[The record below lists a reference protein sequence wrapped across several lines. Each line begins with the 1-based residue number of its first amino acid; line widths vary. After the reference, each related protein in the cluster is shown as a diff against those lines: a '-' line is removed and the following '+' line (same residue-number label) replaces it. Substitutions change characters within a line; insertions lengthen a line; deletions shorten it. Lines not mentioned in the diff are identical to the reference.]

1 MLHDIGCSRIGSV
14 MCAVRFDAPKSWFHQ
29 KNVITF
35 PKIENLDKTSCFSPP
50 FVRSAVLHAHPVHR
64 PHGRGGETL
73 FHCAEVNG

>member
-14 MCAVRFDAPKSWFHQ
+14 MCAVRFD
-29 KNVITF
+29 VLGYVLTF

-73 FHCAEVNG
+73 FHCAEASG